1 PAPSRAFGASRA
13 MGPGMAVT
21 RASPG
26 ETRIGWIGLGV
37 MGASM
42 AGHLR
47 AAGYALTVFNRSRA
61 KAEPLLA
68 CGATWAPSPREVAA
82 ASDVVFT
89 MVGFPDDVRHVVL
102 GRDGALAGAR
112 AGAVLVDMTTS
123 EPALAVEIADA
134 ARERGVHAI
143 DAPVSGGDA
152 GAREARLSIMVGGE
166 RDVVEALAPCF

>member
-1 PAPSRAFGASRA
+1 MS
-13 MGPGMAVT
+13 PGMALR
-21 RASPG
+21 RAAPG

-42 AGHLR
+42 AGHIR
-47 AAGYALTVFNRSRA
+47 EAGYALTVFNRSRA

-68 CGATWAPSPREVAA
+68 RGATWVSSPREVAA

-89 MVGFPDDVRHVVL
+89 MVGFPAAVRGVVL
-102 GRDGALAGAR
+102 GRDGVLSGAR
-112 AGAVLVDMTTS
+112 AGAVLADMTTS

-134 ARERGVHAI
+134 ARERGVHAV
-143 DAPVSGGDA
+143 DAPVSGGDV

-166 RDVVEALAPCF
+166 RDVVEALAPCFQVM